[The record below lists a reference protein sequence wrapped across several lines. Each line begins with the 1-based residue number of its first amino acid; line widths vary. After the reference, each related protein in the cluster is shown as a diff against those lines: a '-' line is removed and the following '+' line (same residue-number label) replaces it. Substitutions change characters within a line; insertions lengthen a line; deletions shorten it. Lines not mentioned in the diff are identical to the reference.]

1 MQAIFAEAKTS
12 IRLVAA
18 EKDCYVDLNVVAI
31 GGGARG
37 GSVETATVRM
47 NVNSPVAEILVGQM
61 AEPSKVEIGG
71 ELVLEASPGRG
82 PSRGAGYSGGGGGY
96 HGEAGDSGGGSDGG
110 DIAYDSSHP
119 GGESSDHGL
128 VSMKNFILT
137 PAADGGASGGVRVVD
152 GKVPGNR
159 TLWEYKGVGFGSSCV
174 LIEI

>member
-1 MQAIFAEAKTS
+1 MS
-12 IRLVAA
+12 ISLVAA

-37 GSVETATVRM
+37 ARGGHVETATVRM
-47 NVNSPVAEILVGQM
+47 NVNSPVAEILVGQ
-61 AEPSKVEIGG
+61 SKVEIGG

-96 HGEAGDSGGGSDGG
+96 HGEAGGSGGG

-119 GGESSDHGL
+119 GGESSDLGL

-137 PAADGGASGGVRVVD
+137 PAADGGASGGVRVVSVVD

-159 TLWEYKGVGFGSSCV
+159 TLWEYKGVGFGSGGNSCV

>member
-1 MQAIFAEAKTS
+1 MS

-37 GSVETATVRM
+37 GQVETATVRM

-82 PSRGAGYSGGGGGY
+82 SSRGAGYSGGGY

-110 DIAYDSSHP
+110 DIAYDSS
-119 GGESSDHGL
+119 DLGL

-137 PAADGGASGGVRVVD
+137 PAADGGASGGVRVGSVVD

-159 TLWEYKGVGFGSSCV
+159 TLWEYKGVGFGSGGNSCV

>member
-1 MQAIFAEAKTS
+1 MS

-37 GSVETATVRM
+37 GIVETATVRM

-96 HGEAGDSGGGSDGG
+96 HGEAVDSGGGSDGG

-119 GGESSDHGL
+119 GGESSDLGL

-137 PAADGGASGGVRVVD
+137 PAADGGASGGVRVGSVVD

>member
-1 MQAIFAEAKTS
+1 
-12 IRLVAA
+12 
-18 EKDCYVDLNVVAI
+18 
-31 GGGARG
+31 
-37 GSVETATVRM
+37 
-47 NVNSPVAEILVGQM
+47 M
-61 AEPSKVEIGG
+61 AGPSKVEIGG

-110 DIAYDSSHP
+110 DIDYDSSHP
-119 GGESSDHGL
+119 GGESSDLGL

-137 PAADGGASGGVRVVD
+137 PAADGGASGGVRVGLVVD

-159 TLWEYKGVGFGSSCV
+159 TLWEYKSVGFGSGGSSCV

>member
-1 MQAIFAEAKTS
+1 MS
-12 IRLVAA
+12 VRLVAA

-37 GSVETATVRM
+37 AGSGHVETATVRM

-96 HGEAGDSGGGSDGG
+96 HGEAGGSGGGSDGG
-110 DIAYDSSHP
+110 DIDYDSSHP
-119 GGESSDHGL
+119 GGESSDLGL

-137 PAADGGASGGVRVVD
+137 PAADGGVNGGVRVVSVVD

-159 TLWEYKGVGFGSSCV
+159 TLWEYKGVGFGSGGTSCV

>member
-1 MQAIFAEAKTS
+1 MS

-37 GSVETATVRM
+37 SGSGHVETATVRM

-82 PSRGAGYSGGGGGY
+82 PSRGAGYSGGGY
-96 HGEAGDSGGGSDGG
+96 HGEAGGSGGGSDGG

-119 GGESSDHGL
+119 GGESSDLGL

-137 PAADGGASGGVRVVD
+137 PAADGGASGGVRVGSVVD

-159 TLWEYKGVGFGSSCV
+159 TLWEYKGVGFGSGGSSCV